1 MLGVTAKLTEL
12 DQQRKNN
19 AFKIFRPDPTRG
31 QWFIQD
37 FVVGG
42 CVLVAGGAQ

>member
-1 MLGVTAKLTEL
+1 VRDAPLMLQLHILCVYVSDE
-12 DQQRKNN
+12 
-19 AFKIFRPDPTRG
+19 TRLI

-42 CVLVAGGAQ
+42 CVLVAGRAQ